1 MSQTPHV
8 ARRTSHVSDGTWHV
22 ARRTWH
28 VAALVCLAATLPY
41 LGTINDYFLRDDF
54 GVVQLLAQRPAS
66 FFFRWF
72 TLSWMED
79 IWGFI
84 PDEIRPFPAASYQL
98 TALAGAANPAAHHVL
113 NIALHAANGLLVLAI
128 GRRFMGLS
136 LSAAT
141 FAAVAFVLLPAHPET
156 VAWITGR
163 VDSMPAF
170 FYLATF
176 YAFAAYRDAMD
187 RDAGSGLAG
196 PAARRYAAA
205 LVLFF
210 VALFT
215 KQNTITM
222 VATLVA
228 YDVIVRRDFRLRIG
242 PYVPFLMMT
251 LGYLGLRFVLFGQVA
266 REDQLN
272 EQGLRSFISLVERH
286 LARVVTGDVDGP
298 RSVLWLVLA
307 GAAMVWLFARRH
319 PSRSPRLADVMLFVG
334 PVWWVIG
341 VAPVAVAGYESPRH
355 IYLAAAGWGLTLG
368 AIVDIVLSWRPQP
381 SWRYACTA
389 AAAMCLLVYTVQLA
403 DGIREYGDFAD
414 VSHEAVQGVRS
425 EVLNG
430 PQGGLVIVGVPGQSW
445 DWALPFAV
453 RPPYTR
459 TDLTSRA
466 FIVSPRALHCCSGQW
481 FEDTRRHLRNWS
493 TGPAQHSVTLLR
505 WSGEPGSAGRVTSA
519 DYPDL
524 PGIARALLTI
534 DQPAVLEAN
543 IQRMLREM
551 VPLNT
556 TTRPRQGLP

>member
-1 MSQTPHV
+1 VKQLTNGG
-8 ARRTSHVSDGTWHV
+8 RL
-22 ARRTWH
+22 
-28 VAALVCLAATLPY
+28 ALSGFVVCLAATLPY
-41 LGTINDYFLRDDF
+41 LANVNDYFLRDDF

-66 FFFRWF
+66 YFFKWF

-98 TALAGAANPAAHHVL
+98 TALAGAANPVGHHLL
-113 NIALHAANGLLVLAI
+113 NIALHAANGLLVLALAV
-128 GRRFMGLS
+128 RFMGLS
-136 LSAAT
+136 LSGGT
-141 FAAVAFVLLPAHPET
+141 FAAIAFVLLPAHPET

-170 FYLATF
+170 FYLVTF
-176 YAFAAYRDAMD
+176 YAFAAYRNA
-187 RDAGSGLAG
+187 AANG
-196 PAARRYAAA
+196 PDSRSARSAAQWYTAA

-222 VATLVA
+222 VATLVT
-228 YDVIVRRDFRLRIG
+228 YDWIVHHNRKSEIGNRKSASFRIA
-242 PYVPFLMMT
+242 PYLPFLIMT
-251 LGYLGLRFVLFGQVA
+251 LAYLGLRFALFGQVA

-272 EQGLRSFISLVERH
+272 EQGLKSFISLFDRH
-286 LARVVTGDVDGP
+286 LARVVIGDVDGS
-298 RSVLWLVLA
+298 RIVLWFLIA
-307 GAAMVWLFARRH
+307 CAAVVWGIARRDRSH
-319 PSRSPRLADVMLFVG
+319 SPRLADVMLFAG
-334 PVWWVIG
+334 PVWWIIG

-355 IYLAAAGWGLTLG
+355 VYLAAVGWGLTLG
-368 AIVDIVLSWRPQP
+368 AIFDVARYWRAGTG
-381 SWRYACTA
+381 WRYACSA
-389 AAAMCLLVYTVQLA
+389 AALSWLLVYTVQLA
-403 DGIREYGDFAD
+403 GGIREYRDLAA
-414 VSHEAVQGVRS
+414 VSNQAVQGVRS

-466 FIVSPRALHCCSGQW
+466 FIISPKALHCCAGQW

-505 WSGEPGSAGRVTSA
+505 WSRSPGSGGRVTSA
-519 DYPDL
+519 EQPDL
-524 PGIARALLTI
+524 PDIARALLTI
-534 DQPAVLEAN
+534 DEPAVLEAN

-551 VPLNT
+551 VH
-556 TTRPRQGLP
+556 

>member
-1 MSQTPHV
+1 MKQSTNSG
-8 ARRTSHVSDGTWHV
+8 RL
-22 ARRTWH
+22 
-28 VAALVCLAATLPY
+28 ALSGLVVCLAATLPY
-41 LGTINDYFLRDDF
+41 LANINDYFLRDDF

-66 FFFRWF
+66 YFFKWF

-98 TALAGAANPAAHHVL
+98 TALAGAANPVGHHLL

-128 GRRFMGLS
+128 AIRFMGLS

-141 FAAVAFVLLPAHPET
+141 FAAVGFVLLPAHPET

-176 YAFAAYRDAMD
+176 YAFAEFRIAA
-187 RDAGSGLAG
+187 ASPGSRGGGGTMLW
-196 PAARRYAAA
+196 YAAA
-205 LVLFF
+205 LGLFF

-228 YDVIVRRDFRLRIG
+228 YDWIVRRDFKFKSGAYI
-242 PYVPFLMMT
+242 PFVVMT
-251 LGYLGLRFVLFGQVA
+251 LAYLGLRFALFGQVA
-266 REDQLN
+266 REDQLTG
-272 EQGLRSFISLVERH
+272 QGLKGFINLFDRH
-286 LARVVTGDVDGP
+286 LARVVIGDVDGS
-298 RSVLWLVLA
+298 RIVLWLVIA
-307 GAAMVWLFARRH
+307 TVAVIWGIARRD
-319 PSRSPRLADVMLFVG
+319 SSSSPRLADVLLFAG

-355 IYLAAAGWGLTLG
+355 VYLAAVGWGLTLG
-368 AIVDIVLSWRPQP
+368 AILDILRSWQ
-381 SWRYACTA
+381 SGTAWRYACTA
-389 AAAMCLLVYTVQLA
+389 AAVTCLIVYTVQLSW
-403 DGIREYGDFAD
+403 GIREYRALAA
-414 VSHEAVQGVRS
+414 VSHEAVQGVRT

-430 PQGGLVIVGVPGQSW
+430 PQGGLVIVGVPRESW

-459 TDLTSRA
+459 TDLSSRA
-466 FIVSPRALHCCSGQW
+466 FIISPKALHCCAGQW
-481 FEDTRRHLRNWS
+481 FDDTRRHLRNWS
-493 TGPAQHSVTLLR
+493 TGPGQHSVTLLR
-505 WSGEPGSAGRVTSA
+505 WSRQPGSGGRVTSA
-519 DYPDL
+519 DHPDL

-534 DQPAVLEAN
+534 DEPAVLELN
-543 IQRMLREM
+543 IQRLLREM
-551 VPLNT
+551 VH
-556 TTRPRQGLP
+556 

>member
-1 MSQTPHV
+1 M
-8 ARRTSHVSDGTWHV
+8 
-22 ARRTWH
+22 ARRTWQ
-28 VAALVCLAATLPY
+28 VVILVCLAATLPY

-72 TLSWMED
+72 TLSWMEN

-98 TALAGAANPAAHHVL
+98 TALAGAANPVAHHVL

-136 LSAAT
+136 LSGAA

-196 PAARRYAAA
+196 PAARCYAAA

-228 YDVIVRRDFRLRIG
+228 YDAIVRRDFRLRIG

-298 RSVLWLVLA
+298 RSVLWLVIA
-307 GAAMVWLFARRH
+307 GAAVFWWFARRH
-319 PSRSPRLADVMLFVG
+319 PSRSPQLADVMLFVG
-334 PVWWVIG
+334 PLWWIIG

-368 AIVDIVLSWRPQP
+368 AMFDVVRSWRPGTA
-381 SWRYACTA
+381 WRYACTA
-389 AAAMCLLVYTVQLA
+389 AALGCLSVYTVQLA
-403 DGIREYGDFAD
+403 DGIHEYRDLAA
-414 VSHEAVQGVRS
+414 VSHQAVQGVRA

-430 PQGGLVIVGVPGQSW
+430 PQGGLVIVGVPGPSW

-481 FEDTRRHLRNWS
+481 FNDTRRHLRNWS
-493 TGPAQHSVTLLR
+493 TGPAQEAVTLLR
-505 WSGEPGSAGRVTSA
+505 WSDQPGSGGRVTSA
-519 DYPDL
+519 DNPALPD
-524 PGIARALLTI
+524 IARALLTI

-543 IQRMLREM
+543 IQRLLREL
-551 VPLNT
+551 VPAPPHL
-556 TTRPRQGLP
+556 R